1 MPQTKEVLSYMFSI
15 GLCKEKVSVLI
26 DELYSKYGNL
36 YNIVHA
42 DKKSLSNIK
51 GMGNYRIEL
60 LKLIPTIIESYSLS
74 KLEHSP
80 PPFKMND
87 LVNYL
92 SISLKDLKFEIFTV
106 AGIDHRKRFLGVEK
120 MFKGSINSATLYPRD
135 VVQHALTLGASYL
148 VLAHNHPSGIAS
160 PSKEDI
166 EITEL
171 LYKALSVMNIS
182 IVDHIIIA
190 GNTRFSFKKEGI
202 LDTIKDNVLS
212 KI

>member
-1 MPQTKEVLSYMFSI
+1 MSQTKELLSYMLSN
-15 GLCKEKVSVLI
+15 GLCKEKVAVLVN
-26 DELYSKYGNL
+26 ELYSKYGNL

-42 DKKSLSNIK
+42 DKKSLSKIK

-60 LKLIPTIIESYSLS
+60 VKLIPTIIECYSLS

-80 PPFKMND
+80 PPFKMNV

-92 SISLKDLKFEIFTV
+92 SVSLKNLKFEVFTV
-106 AGIDHRKRFLGVEK
+106 AGIDHKKRFLGVEK

-135 VVQHALTLGASYL
+135 VVQYALTLGASYL

-190 GNTRFSFKKEGI
+190 GNARFSFRKEGI
-202 LDTIKDNVLS
+202 LDTIKDKVLS

>member
-1 MPQTKEVLSYMFSI
+1 MCQGQEVLSYMLSS
-15 GLCKEKVSVLI
+15 GLCKEKVAILI
-26 DELYSKYGNL
+26 NELYSKYGNL
-36 YNIVHA
+36 YNIIHA
-42 DKKSLSNIK
+42 DRKSLLNIK
-51 GMGNYRIEL
+51 GMGNRRVEL
-60 LKLIPTIIESYSLS
+60 LKSIPIMTECYSLS
-74 KLEHSP
+74 KLEYSP

-92 SISLKDLKFEIFTV
+92 SISLKNLKFEVFTV

-135 VVQHALTLGASYL
+135 VVQYALKLGASYL

-166 EITEL
+166 EITKL
-171 LYKALSVMNIS
+171 LYKALIVMNIT

-190 GNTRFSFKKEGI
+190 GNVRYSFKNEGV
-202 LDTIKDNVLS
+202 LDKIKDNVLS
-212 KI
+212 TI